1 MDSNTHGRG
10 EADPPLL
17 TGGLIT
23 TNRLLGAG
31 IDYLTLTVP
40 TAGGQVLEA
49 CTVHA
54 EPGYAK
60 DGFHRSEVREGM
72 GGRCFRRWDPRQPS
86 NAEGYRYESWLWS
99 GPHAAEGA
107 RAARYI
113 DGARPSR
120 VDVAFDFSC
129 DQGDRSDDVLEAC
142 RLHFTKQGYTAGI
155 AGQAEVNTRY
165 IGSSTS
171 DRRIRIYRKDLED
184 ETWRAVYGP
193 TMRIELVLK
202 EDHAKA
208 WWVKYAEGGEVL
220 GYSIAAGHI
229 EHIAGQRVSDTPGDI
244 PELVT
249 IAEADA
255 ASRLAQNIKQ
265 NASWI
270 HAACA
275 AGVDVKQL
283 VDQVVERQGKVAKS
297 RRLRRQR
304 EIEAAGANQ
313 VQRLAEV
320 IIGGKHDAADIEG
333 MVNTA
338 A

>member
-40 TAGGQVLEA
+40 TAGGRVLEA
-49 CTVHA
+49 CTVHG

-60 DGFHRSEVREGM
+60 DGFRQSETREGM

-86 NAEGYRYESWLWS
+86 KADGHGYESWLWS
-99 GPHAAEGA
+99 GPHAADGA
-107 RAARYI
+107 RASRDI
-113 DGARPSR
+113 VGARPSR
-120 VDVAFDFSC
+120 VDVAFDFTCGSE
-129 DQGDRSDDVLEAC
+129 DRSDEVLDSC
-142 RLHFTKQGYTAGI
+142 RKHFRKQGFTPGI
-155 AGQAEVNTRY
+155 AGQDDINTRY

-171 DRRIRIYRKDLED
+171 ERRIRIYRKDLED

-193 TMRIELVLK
+193 TMRIELVMK
-202 EDHAKA
+202 DGPAKA
-208 WWVKYAEGGEVL
+208 WWARYVEGGEVV

-229 EHIAGQRVSDTPGDI
+229 EQISGMRVSDTPDDV
-244 PELVT
+244 PELVA

-270 HAACA
+270 HAACE
-275 AGVDVKQL
+275 AGIDVKQL
-283 VDQVVERQGKVAKS
+283 VDQAVEKQGKVAKS

-304 EIEAAGANQ
+304 DIETAGKAQ

-320 IIGGKHDAADIEG
+320 IIGGKHDAADLSD
-333 MVNTA
+333 MANTA